1 MQYLFFSLIFLQ
13 ALSASFQPY
22 NRLLCYLNPI
32 TTMICD
38 MLDSLALGN
47 SSVKTAGKLEIAV
60 KRSRSKAG
68 SLAKL

>member
-13 ALSASFQPY
+13 AVSASFQPS
-22 NRLLCYLNPI
+22 NRLLCSLNPI

-47 SSVKTAGKLEIAV
+47 SSVKTAGKLEIAGS
-60 KRSRSKAG
+60 RSRSKAG
-68 SLAKL
+68 SLARL